1 MIRQGNLQYILT
13 VAMAPDAIEAILNEA
28 GAPADW
34 VGVVLDASG
43 HVLAHTRSEGEQLGQ
58 VASLTLRGAIAPNTA
73 DFHIGF
79 TPQGLQVETV
89 ARILPNTGGWTVAF
103 GIPAATLRQPVRRA
117 LFLLAAA
124 CLASLA
130 LSAAMAVLLTRD
142 MNQRRDDE
150 RSRAERALRASE
162 ERRAMAIEAAE
173 LGSWRWDIASD
184 QFDGSE
190 RCLLMLE
197 LSPAAHGAAW
207 QEVMAAVHPDDCG
220 SLGCAV
226 QECLTGRGHFCAEF
240 RVEQRDGGQRW
251 VRATGRLLAGENDQP
266 DSLQG
271 VMDNI
276 TARKR
281 AEAERL
287 DLLRRLAQAQEEER
301 GRISRDLHDQVGQT
315 VTGLSLSLKALEQE
329 DGISPAHVHALQEL
343 VAGISRDI
351 HRAAADLRPSA
362 LDDLGLLRAL
372 RALAAN
378 IADAAG
384 IRIDVQAL
392 GYERRL
398 SSEIETII
406 YRLVQESLTNILKH
420 AHAHAVS
427 VLLDHTAQEIRV
439 IVEDDGIG
447 FNVAAQ
453 ADSSDVSHIGLSGM
467 RERLALIGGSMMIE
481 IRHRKRNDTI
491 HAGANPRAE
500 RRGKLMTQIRVALVD
515 DHPVVLAG
523 VSALLRT
530 APEVM
535 LVGEAATGK
544 AAIRMI
550 ASSAPDIAV
559 MDISLPDINGIDL
572 AVQLA
577 ETSPAVK
584 LLALSVH
591 EDRAYVQQ
599 LLLAGAKG
607 YLLKRSAAEE
617 LVRAVRVIAE
627 GDMYLDP
634 AIVSKAISDNSAG
647 ETAGGAQDSLSS
659 REQDVLR
666 FIAQGFSNKEIAAR
680 LQISTKSVETYKAR
694 AADKLSLRTRAD
706 IVRYGVAQGWL
717 QQL

>member
-1 MIRQGNLQYILT
+1 MALPDVEMLLRASASARFRLRQTKRRWVLGPNRTWLLLVTAAIVPLLLFGGWAGALSAEHMRSNTRALVRAKVDLVAERISTELAAQLNLGEALASSTALDTGDLAAFRLEVQRFQAMHPLWQTVQLSGPDGIALLSLLQHGTEAPSPTTTTDPGFQSALHTREPAVGGLGPDQAAPAVRLVTLQVPVIRQGNLQYILT

-89 ARILPNTGGWTVAF
+89 ARILPDTGGWTVAF

-207 QEVMAAVHPDDCG
+207 QEVMAAVHPDDCS

-453 ADSSDVSHIGLSGM
+453 ADGSDVSHIGLSGM

-481 IRHRKRNDTI
+481 SDIGSGTTLFMQVPI
-491 HAGANPRAE
+491 LE
-500 RRGKLMTQIRVALVD
+500 R
-515 DHPVVLAG
+515 
-523 VSALLRT
+523 S
-530 APEVM
+530 E
-535 LVGEAATGK
+535 
-544 AAIRMI
+544 
-550 ASSAPDIAV
+550 
-559 MDISLPDINGIDL
+559 
-572 AVQLA
+572 
-577 ETSPAVK
+577 ET
-584 LLALSVH
+584 
-591 EDRAYVQQ
+591 
-599 LLLAGAKG
+599 
-607 YLLKRSAAEE
+607 
-617 LVRAVRVIAE
+617 
-627 GDMYLDP
+627 
-634 AIVSKAISDNSAG
+634 
-647 ETAGGAQDSLSS
+647 DS
-659 REQDVLR
+659 
-666 FIAQGFSNKEIAAR
+666 
-680 LQISTKSVETYKAR
+680 
-694 AADKLSLRTRAD
+694 
-706 IVRYGVAQGWL
+706 
-717 QQL
+717 